1 MRSLPTQALLLLL
14 MLLVTGAGT
23 TAQAQPPDDDD
34 APADTL
40 RAILAVQDLPEMTV
54 LGSRVEQLE
63 HLPGASLYLDPEI
76 LARLRPVHARDV
88 VRRVPGVHAVDE
100 DVLGRRLNIGVRGLN
115 QRRSSRM
122 LLLEDG
128 APIQLAPYGDPSAH
142 YAPPTARVGSIEF
155 LKGAGQ
161 TTYGPQTVG
170 GVINFLSPAMPTT
183 PGGQVQLRGG
193 TRDYVAAH
201 AQAGGTWGG
210 LGVAVDVVHESVDG
224 NRQDQRQRV
233 NDVAARAAWQIAE
246 AHRLM
251 AKATVTFEQAD
262 MGEAGLRQ
270 RIFEVNPR
278 ANPVPDD
285 QFLVDRQAAQLSHN
299 WTLGQAST
307 LTTQAYGHRF
317 FRESIRQASSSAGL
331 NNCPEGVDTADFS
344 NATLCGNEQRP
355 RTYHVLGAESRL
367 RSFYNG
373 GAFNGEVTAGI
384 RYHRE
389 WVQRK
394 RFVGNS
400 SPTDDTRDFV
410 NLRGRNRHQ
419 DNRIDTDAVALFAQH
434 RFFLGRVTV
443 TPGVRVETVAQANRN
458 EISGAS
464 DRGTYTQWLP
474 GLGAT
479 LRLMEGATA
488 YGGVHRGF
496 APPRPDDVLDPGRD
510 VLNQVNPEVST
521 NTELGLRGEPTP
533 GLAYDLTFF
542 RIDFTDQIIEETI
555 PEGTRFINAGRTL
568 HQGVELAG
576 RLDTQALLRTPNNV
590 HLSAGATYVPDARFT
605 TPIPEEDVP
614 EGNRLPYAPE
624 WMLHLEVGHTW
635 ANGLDVRGGLRHI
648 SQQFS
653 DPQNTRQA
661 DATGQEGLVPAYTVF
676 HATAS
681 YPVRSSVDVFVSGR
695 NLTDEVY
702 IASRKDGVQPGQR
715 RHVAA
720 GFRWAF

>member
-1 MRSLPTQALLLLL
+1 MSSVFRGAALWLLPLYVLAMAAT
-14 MLLVTGAGT
+14 VK
-23 TAQAQPPDDDD
+23 AQPSDDDV
-34 APADTL
+34 APNDTL
-40 RAILAVQDLPEMTV
+40 RAVIATENLPAMTV
-54 LGSRVEQLE
+54 LGTRVEQLE
-63 HLPGASLYLDPEI
+63 HLPGASFYIAPER
-76 LARLRPVHARDV
+76 LAQLRPVHARDV

-142 YAPPTARVGSIEF
+142 YAPPAARVGGIEL

-161 TTYGPQTVG
+161 ITHGPQTVG
-170 GVINFLSPAMPTT
+170 GVINFVSPALPAT

-193 TRDYVAAH
+193 TKDYIAAH
-201 AQAGGTWGG
+201 ARAGGTWGDV
-210 LGVAVDVVHESVDG
+210 GVAVDYVHEAQDG
-224 NRQDQRQRV
+224 NRQDQRQRIDDIAV
-233 NDVAARAAWQIAE
+233 RSTWQIAA

-270 RIFEVNPR
+270 SIFEADPR
-278 ANPVPDD
+278 ANPVPED
-285 QFLVDRQAAQLSHN
+285 QFLVDRQAAQLTHA

-331 NNCPEGVDTADFS
+331 NNCPEEVDAADFS
-344 NATLCGNEQRP
+344 NAPFCGNEQRP
-355 RTYHVLGAESRL
+355 RTYHVLGTESRL
-367 RSFYNG
+367 RSFYDG
-373 GAFNGEVTAGI
+373 GAFAGEVTAGV

-394 RFVGNS
+394 RFVGNA
-400 SPTDDTRDFV
+400 SPTDDAQGLV

-419 DNRIDTDAVALFAQH
+419 DNRINTDAVSLFAQH
-434 RFFLGRVTV
+434 RFFLGRITV
-443 TPGVRVETVAQANRN
+443 TPGLRLETVAQTNRN

-464 DRGTYTQWLP
+464 DRGTYTQVLP
-474 GLGAT
+474 GIGAT
-479 LRLMEGATA
+479 LRLTPGATA

-496 APPRPDDVLDPGRD
+496 APPRPDDVYDPSRD
-510 VLNQVNPEVST
+510 VLNQVDPEIST
-521 NTELGLRGEPTP
+521 NTELGLRGEPTL

-568 HQGVELAG
+568 HQGIELAG
-576 RLDTQALLRTPNNV
+576 QLDTQALLRTPNNV

-605 TPIPEEDVP
+605 TPVPEEDLP

-653 DPQNTRQA
+653 DPQNTSQA
-661 DATGQEGLVPAYTVF
+661 DATGQEGLVPSYTVV
-676 HATAS
+676 HAAVS
-681 YPVRSSVDVFVSGR
+681 YPVTSSMNVFVSGR

-702 IASRKDGVQPGQR
+702 IASRTDGIQPGQR

>member
-1 MRSLPTQALLLLL
+1 MPSSPRHTLFLLLALLIS
-14 MLLVTGAGT
+14 GAG
-23 TAQAQPPDDDD
+23 ASLQAQPSNDED

-40 RAILAVQDLPEMTV
+40 RAIQAVQNLPALTV
-54 LGSRVEQLE
+54 LGTRLEQLE
-63 HLPGASLYLDPEI
+63 HLPGASFYLDPTMI
-76 LARLRPVHARDV
+76 AQLRPVHARDV

-142 YAPPTARVGSIEF
+142 YAPPAARVGSIEF

-170 GVINFLSPAMPTT
+170 GVINFLSPALPET
-183 PGGQVQLRGG
+183 PGGKAQLRGG
-193 TRDYVAAH
+193 TRDYIAAH
-201 AQAGGTWGG
+201 AQAGGTWGDV
-210 LGVAVDVVHESVDG
+210 GVVVDVVHEAIDG

-233 NDVAARAAWQIAE
+233 NDVATRAAWQVAE

-251 AKATVTFEQAD
+251 AKATLTFERAD

-270 RIFEVNPR
+270 GIFDASPR
-278 ANPVPDD
+278 ANPVPQD
-285 QFLVDRQAAQLSHN
+285 QFLVDRQAAQLSHA
-299 WTLGQAST
+299 WTLGQTTT

-317 FRESIRQASSSAGL
+317 FRESRRQASSSASL
-331 NNCPEGVDTADFS
+331 NNCPGEVDRTDFS
-344 NATLCGNEQRP
+344 NAPLCGNEQRP

-367 RSFYNG
+367 RSFYTG
-373 GAFNGEVTAGI
+373 GAFNGEVTAGV
-384 RYHRE
+384 RYHGE

-394 RFVGNS
+394 RFVGNAS
-400 SPTDDTRDFV
+400 ATDDARAFV

-419 DNRIDTDAVALFAQH
+419 DNRIDTDAVSLFAQH
-434 RFFLGRVTV
+434 RFFLGRLTV
-443 TPGVRVETVAQANRN
+443 TPGVRLETVAQTNRN
-458 EISGAS
+458 ALSGAS
-464 DRGTYTQWLP
+464 DSGTYTQVLP
-474 GLGAT
+474 GMGAT
-479 LRLMEGATA
+479 LQLTPGATA

-496 APPRPDDVLDPGRD
+496 APPRPDDVYDPSRD
-510 VLNQVNPEVST
+510 VLNQVDPEVSI
-521 NTELGLRGEPTP
+521 NTELGLRGEPAA
-533 GLAYDLTFF
+533 GLAYDLTLF

-555 PEGTRFINAGRTL
+555 PDGTRYINAGRTL
-568 HQGVELAG
+568 HQGIELAG
-576 RLDTQALLRTPNNV
+576 RLDTQGLLRTPHNV

-605 TPIPEEDVP
+605 TPIPDEDVP
-614 EGNRLPYAPE
+614 KGNRLPYAPE

-635 ANGLDVRGGLRHI
+635 ANGLDVRGGLRHV
-648 SQQFS
+648 SQQFA

-661 DATGQEGLVPAYTVF
+661 DATGQEGLVPSYTVV
-676 HATAS
+676 HAAAS
-681 YPVRSSVDVFVSGR
+681 YPITPAVSVFVSST

-702 IASRKDGVQPGQR
+702 IASRTDGIQPGQR

-720 GFRWAF
+720 GFQWAF